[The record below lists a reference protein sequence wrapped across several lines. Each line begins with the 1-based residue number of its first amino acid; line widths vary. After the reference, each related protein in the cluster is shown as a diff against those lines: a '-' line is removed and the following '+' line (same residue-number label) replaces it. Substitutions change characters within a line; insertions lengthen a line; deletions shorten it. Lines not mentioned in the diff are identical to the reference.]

1 MAEAAPYRRSPG
13 HDLLPCYKSALSAC
27 FFKLQSPS
35 MKQNNLPGTQP
46 AEPEQPIAHRVI
58 LEAWLCPEDEMF
70 HVTVS
75 ERHFALAE
83 LLPPLPVCLFIPVPL

>member
-1 MAEAAPYRRSPG
+1 
-13 HDLLPCYKSALSAC
+13 
-27 FFKLQSPS
+27 
-35 MKQNNLPGTQP
+35 MKQNNLPGTQL